1 MAIDK
6 NPSWILA
13 VQIGL
18 GILVIII
25 SIFILAHTGKAF
37 VSLIWILGIVLLF
50 VGIERIIVGLVSSG
64 RSRWANIGLGIL
76 VMILGG
82 IATAYPVATGY
93 FIIYLLGFALLFSGI
108 ARIIDGFSSKHS
120 GSKKAFII
128 GVGILAVIL
137 SIAVLVS
144 PVFGAQLAGFII
156 AIGLLITGIQMVIA
170 GVQGKQFNI
179 MGKNISR

>member
-1 MAIDK
+1 M
-6 NPSWILA
+6 
-13 VQIGL
+13 
-18 GILVIII
+18 
-25 SIFILAHTGKAF
+25 
-37 VSLIWILGIVLLF
+37 
-50 VGIERIIVGLVSSG
+50 
-64 RSRWANIGLGIL
+64 
-76 VMILGG
+76 
-82 IATAYPVATGY
+82 
-93 FIIYLLGFALLFSGI
+93 GFAFLFSGI

>member
-6 NPSWILA
+6 NPSWIRA

-25 SIFILAHTGKAF
+25 SIFMLALPGATF
-37 VSLIWILGIVLLF
+37 VSIIWILGIVLLF
-50 VGIERIIVGLVSSG
+50 VGIERIIVGIVSSG

-76 VMILGG
+76 VMIFGG
-82 IATAYPVATGY
+82 IAMGYPVGTAYV
-93 FIIYLLGFALLFSGI
+93 IIIFMGIAFLFSGF

-120 GSKKAFII
+120 GSKKAFLI

-144 PVFGAQLAGFII
+144 PVFGARLAGVII
-156 AIGLLITGIQMVIA
+156 AIGLLITGIQMVIS
-170 GVQGKQFNI
+170 GIQGKRFNI
-179 MGKNISR
+179 MGKDISR

>member
-6 NPSWILA
+6 NPSWIRA

-25 SIFILAHTGKAF
+25 SIFMLAHPGETF
-37 VSLIWILGIVLLF
+37 VSIIWILGIVLLF
-50 VGIERIIVGLVSSG
+50 VGIERIIVGIVSSG

-82 IATAYPVATGY
+82 IATAYPVAAGYGIIY
-93 FIIYLLGFALLFSGI
+93 FIGFAFLFSGI
-108 ARIIDGFSSKHS
+108 ARIIEGFSSKHS
-120 GSKKAFII
+120 GSKKAFLI

-144 PVFGAQLAGFII
+144 PVFGARLAGFII
-156 AIGLLITGIQMVIA
+156 AIGLLITGIQMVIS
-170 GVQGKQFNI
+170 GIQGKRFNI